1 MIGKRVR
8 RIVDGIS
15 IPVLAVVLGLV
26 AASAFILFAGTD
38 PIHTYENLFCEGF
51 GAPGCQTFG
60 DLFFMNVTNED
71 GSTQTVFA
79 PLHSDN
85 GHQLALVAE
94 QATPLILTALSAVVA
109 FKAGMF
115 SIGMDGQF
123 TLGAITAV
131 FLGRVVPLAVYSA
144 AGADPKNAPEGLLTV
159 MHLTMPLIAILGAM
173 AVGACYSWIAGYLK
187 VKLNVNEL
195 ISSIV
200 LNGIAV
206 RLVTYLVNYPLRTTD
221 PNAQPRT
228 LPIDATAF
236 MTPFSRGIFADVDWF
251 SGSRV
256 GVGFLIALVAAVIV
270 GIYLWRTTGGY
281 EQRMSRGT
289 GLFARFS
296 GVPVQ
301 KAILRAMLISGAL
314 SGLAG
319 ALQMLGVERRFIA
332 EYVSVGFGFEGVLV
346 AILAKESVVGI
357 LVVAPLIAGLGNGST
372 NLQFA
377 NLPQQLGGIIVS
389 FMVLFVAMEDF
400 LRSRVRSLF
409 NLFRSRRPP
418 AHHAEQPSGV
428 SS

>member
-1 MIGKRVR
+1 MIGKRLS
-8 RIVDGIS
+8 RIIDGIT
-15 IPVLAVVLGLV
+15 IPVLAVLLGLV
-26 AASAFILFAGTD
+26 AASVFILFAGVD
-38 PIHTYENLFCEGF
+38 PIQTYENLFCEGF
-51 GAPGCQTFG
+51 GAPGCKTFG
-60 DLFFMNVTNED
+60 DLIIMHVPNED
-71 GSTQTVFA
+71 GTTRAVFA
-79 PLHSDN
+79 PFYGDG

-94 QATPLILTALSAVVA
+94 QATPLILTALAAAVA

-123 TLGAITAV
+123 ILGAITAV
-131 FLGRVVPLAVYSA
+131 TLGRVVPGLIWSA
-144 AGADPKNAPEGLLTV
+144 TGLTEKTATEPLLTI

-173 AVGACYSWIAGYLK
+173 VVGAFYSWIAGYLK

-206 RLVTYLVNYPLRTTD
+206 RVVTWLVSSPLRTTD

-228 LPIDATAF
+228 LPIDNTAF

-256 GVGFLIALVAAVIV
+256 GLGFVIAVLAAVVV
-270 GIYLWRTTGGY
+270 GIYLWRTTAGY

-296 GVPVQ
+296 GVPVGR
-301 KAILRAMLISGAL
+301 AVLRAMLISGAL

-332 EYVSVGFGFEGVLV
+332 EYVAAGYGFEGVLV
-346 AILAKESVVGI
+346 AIMAKESIIGI
-357 LVVAPLIAGLGNGST
+357 LIVAPLFAGLNNGST
-372 NLQFA
+372 NLQFG
-377 NLPQQLGGIIVS
+377 NLPQQLGGIIIS
-389 FMVLFVAMEDF
+389 FIILFAAMEDF
-400 LRSRVRSLF
+400 LLSRVTAIVSRVRP
-409 NLFRSRRPP
+409 RRLP
-418 AHHAEQPSGV
+418 ASQSGGV